1 MTVYRIADVVFN
13 PDACELT
20 ASGETQHVQPQVRNV
35 LLSLVRHE
43 GEVVPKD
50 LLVEEAWHGRRTSDE
65 SVTRCISLLR
75 RHFDSGGDRQL
86 IETIPK
92 VGYRLRG
99 PVAVEKER
107 TTQADGY
114 FDYASDHADVPPKT
128 TVNLMVTAAVIFILL
143 SGLLVASDFFALSR

>member
-50 LLVEEAWHGRRTSDE
+50 LLVEEAWHGRRTSAANGKSAAGGSAAGKSRSCE
-65 SVTRCISLLR
+65 FTATKPAAAGCGSSAGRRCR
-75 RHFDSGGDRQL
+75 WRPGRCD
-86 IETIPK
+86 
-92 VGYRLRG
+92 
-99 PVAVEKER
+99 
-107 TTQADGY
+107 
-114 FDYASDHADVPPKT
+114 
-128 TVNLMVTAAVIFILL
+128 
-143 SGLLVASDFFALSR
+143 